1 MTEEFKKQI
10 ETEARQAVTEL
21 LAQAKLKK
29 GDVFV
34 VGCSSSEIV
43 GGHIGKDSSLEAAQA
58 VYAGVAPVLAEN
70 GIWLAAQCCEH
81 LNRAI
86 IIEREAA
93 EKYGWEEV
101 CVVPRP
107 HAGGSWATT
116 CWKQFKD
123 PIAVEE
129 IRAHVRSRRQR
140 QMCIRD
146 RYRGGLSSMAE
157 KNLEEMRE
165 AVEAI
170 REKMAA
176 AAREAGRDPA
186 EVQLCAACKTRTA
199 ETVAASAALPIDV
212 FGENHVQ
219 ELCANFDAG
228 AYCGKPSHFIGHLQT
243 NKIKKVLGR
252 ASLIQSVGSEHLLTA
267 IEKEAAKA
275 GIVQNVLLEVNIGG
289 EESKSG
295 VSPEALWPLLDAAA
309 AQEHIRVKGL
319 MAIPPVSRRRP

>member
-1 MTEEFKKQI
+1 
-10 ETEARQAVTEL
+10 
-21 LAQAKLKK
+21 
-29 GDVFV
+29 
-34 VGCSSSEIV
+34 
-43 GGHIGKDSSLEAAQA
+43 
-58 VYAGVAPVLAEN
+58 
-70 GIWLAAQCCEH
+70 
-81 LNRAI
+81 
-86 IIEREAA
+86 
-93 EKYGWEEV
+93 
-101 CVVPRP
+101 
-107 HAGGSWATT
+107 
-116 CWKQFKD
+116 
-123 PIAVEE
+123 
-129 IRAHVRSRRQR
+129 
-140 QMCIRD
+140 
-146 RYRGGLSSMAE
+146 MAE
-157 KNLEEMRE
+157 KTPEEMRE
-165 AVEAI
+165 AVLAI

-275 GIVQNVLLEVNIGG
+275 SIVQNVGA

-295 VSPEALWPLLDAAA
+295 VSPEALLPLLDAAA

-319 MAIPPVSRRRP
+319 MAIPPVNDDDAQNRRYLAAVHDLFVKAGERGYSNVEMQTLSMGMSGDYENAIREGATLVRIGTAIYGERDYSKK